1 MRQATMRS
9 RLILGFG
16 LVIIPLVIL
25 LLWNNLYATK
35 VVHSQVA
42 QSNRNMLTMYMNDMD
57 QVLGEIENYLYK
69 AAEQDQSLI
78 SLSQYDKDSWEYYL
92 STTQTANDLD
102 LNINYYDSADVLFAY
117 GGKYK
122 ELLVAQQQSVTYAR
136 KQEIQSKLKEL
147 LAGNDPAL
155 RAGWKVVELKGQ
167 YALVRVVDTNY
178 DSYIGAWIDLNRLME
193 PIRQLGQGGKAEA
206 LLVSGEGEPL
216 STVGTSIRQEV
227 EAFDLTAYMDNGNAA
242 YNIVKL
248 GNPYLLVAKSSRM
261 ADMNLIFLLPERK
274 LLEGLP
280 IFRKMTYLIPMLAAI
295 MLGLYLLF
303 LQNSIV
309 KPIHHFIKGMRKIR
323 SGDLSVRME
332 DYKLQ
337 EFITLKETF
346 NGMAQQIEHLKID
359 IYEEQLRT
367 QKAELKHLQAQIH
380 PHFFMNSL
388 NIVYQL
394 AQIKD
399 YEVIQ
404 HMSLHLVR
412 YFRFTTRTQVS
423 TVTVKEEA
431 EHIFH
436 YLSIQK
442 YRFPE
447 TLAFDFQVDPALE
460 KMSIPPLTIQPM
472 VENAMV
478 HGFSIRTGSPFHIR
492 VKVSAEGEGEDAELI
507 IEVEDNGKG
516 LTEEQMEHLRTKV
529 HSLEP
534 GDGSLGLWNVV
545 RRCRLYYK
553 GTVRM
558 AFGGAD
564 PQGAVVTLRVPR
576 YKSGEREPGL

>member
-78 SLSQYDKDSWEYYL
+78 SLSQYDQDSWEYYL
-92 STTQTANDLD
+92 STTQTSNDLD
-102 LNINYYDSADVLFAY
+102 LNINYYDAADVLFAY
-117 GGKYK
+117 STKY
-122 ELLVAQQQSVTYAR
+122 EQLLIAQQQSVTYDR
-136 KQEIQSKLKEL
+136 KQEIQTKLREL
-147 LAGNDPAL
+147 LAKDDPAV
-155 RAGWKVVELKGQ
+155 RTGWNVVELKGQ

-193 PIRQLGQGGKAEA
+193 PMRVLGQGGKAEA
-206 LLVSGEGEPL
+206 LLVSGEGKPL
-216 STVGTSIRQEV
+216 STVGNSIRQEI
-227 EAFDLTAYMDNGNAA
+227 EAFDLTTYMDNGNAA

-248 GNPYLLVAKSSRM
+248 GKPYLLVAKSSRM
-261 ADMNLIFLLPERK
+261 ADMNLILLLPERT

-295 MLGLYLLF
+295 MLGLYLFF

-359 IYEEQLRT
+359 IYEEQIRT

-404 HMSLHLVR
+404 NMSLHLVR

-423 TVTVKEEA
+423 TVTVKEEV
-431 EHIFH
+431 EHLYH

-447 TLAFDFQVDPALE
+447 TLAFDFIVDPALE
-460 KMSIPPLTIQPM
+460 NVSIPPLSIQPL

-478 HGFSIRTGSPFHIR
+478 HGFSIRTGTPFHIR
-492 VKVSAEGEGEDAELI
+492 VKISSEGEGDQEELV

-516 LTEEQMEHLRTKV
+516 LTEEQIEHLHTKV
-529 HSLEP
+529 QLLEP

-553 GTVRM
+553 GAVKM
-558 AFGGAD
+558 VFGSAD
-564 PQGAVVTLRVPR
+564 PQGAIVTLRVPR
-576 YKSGEREPGL
+576 NKTGEREPGQ

>member
-16 LVIIPLVIL
+16 LVTIPLVIL

-92 STTQTANDLD
+92 ATTQTSNDLD
-102 LNINYYDSADVLFAY
+102 LNINYYDAADVLFAY
-117 GGKYK
+117 SSKYK
-122 ELLVAQQQSVTYAR
+122 ELLVAQQQSVTYNR
-136 KQEIQSKLKEL
+136 KQEIQAKLKEL
-147 LAGNDPAL
+147 LGTDDPAL
-155 RAGWKVVELKGQ
+155 RTGWKVVELKGE

-193 PIRQLGQGGKAEA
+193 PIRLLGQDGKAEA
-206 LLVSGEGEPL
+206 LLVSGEGKPL
-216 STVGTSIRQEV
+216 SIADSSIRKEM

-248 GNPYLLVAKSSRM
+248 GAPYLLVAKSSRM

-295 MLGLYLLF
+295 MLGLYLIF

-323 SGDLSVRME
+323 SGDLSVRMD

-404 HMSLHLVR
+404 NMSLHLVR

-423 TVTVKEEA
+423 AVSVKEEI
-431 EHIFH
+431 EHINH

-447 TLAFDFQVDPALE
+447 TLDFNFEVDPALE
-460 KMSIPPLTIQPM
+460 KVSLPPLAIQPM

-478 HGFSIRTGSPFHIR
+478 HGFSIRTGTPFHIR
-492 VKVSAEGEGEDAELI
+492 VKVTTEGEGDDAELVI
-507 IEVEDNGKG
+507 TVEDNGKG
-516 LTEEQMEHLRTKV
+516 LTEEQIEHLQDKV

-553 GTVRM
+553 GSVRM
-558 AFGGAD
+558 AFGSAD

-576 YKSGEREPGL
+576 YKTGEREPGL

>member
-9 RLILGFG
+9 RLIIGFG
-16 LVIIPLVIL
+16 LVTVPLVIV

-69 AAEQDQSLI
+69 TAEQDQSLI
-78 SLSQYDKDSWEYYL
+78 SLSQYDKESWEYYL
-92 STTQTANDLD
+92 STTQATNDLN
-102 LNINYYDSADVLFAY
+102 LNINYYDAADVLFAY
-117 GGKYK
+117 GSKYE
-122 ELLVAQQQSVTYAR
+122 ELFVAQQQSVTYER
-136 KQEIQSKLKEL
+136 KQIIQQKLKAILTEEKSGNSSRWEL
-147 LAGNDPAL
+147 
-155 RAGWKVVELKGQ
+155 VVQNGE
-167 YALVRVVDTNY
+167 YALLRIVDTHY
-178 DSYIGAWIDLNRLME
+178 DSYIGAWVDLNRLME
-193 PIRQLGQGGKAEA
+193 PMRLLSQGGKGEA
-206 LLVSGEGEPL
+206 LLVSGRGQPL
-216 STVGTSIRQEV
+216 STIGAPIRHALQSV
-227 EAFDLTAYMDNGNAA
+227 DLGVYLDDGSAA
-242 YNIVKL
+242 YNIVNLDK
-248 GNPYLLVAKSSRM
+248 PYLLVAKSSRM
-261 ADMNLIFLLPERK
+261 ADMDLLLMLPERT

-280 IFRKMTYLIPMLAAI
+280 FFRNLTYLIPMLAAI
-295 MLGLYLLF
+295 MLGLYLFF

-309 KPIHHFIKGMRKIR
+309 KPIHQFIKGMRKIR

-332 DYKLQ
+332 DNKLQ

-359 IYEEQLRT
+359 IYEEQIRT

-394 AQIKD
+394 AQMRD

-404 HMSLHLVR
+404 NMSLHLVR
-412 YFRFTTRTQVS
+412 YFRYTTRTQLS
-423 TVTVKEEA
+423 TITVKEEV
-431 EHIFH
+431 EHIYH

-447 TLAFDFQVDPALE
+447 TLEFDFEVDPSVEGAG
-460 KMSIPPLTIQPM
+460 IPPLIIQPI

-478 HGFSIRTGSPFHIR
+478 HGFSIRTESPFRIR
-492 VKVSAEGEGEDAELI
+492 VKISPVDDAEERGLL

-516 LTEEQMEHLRTKV
+516 IPEEQVIRLQEKV
-529 HSLEP
+529 HELEP

-553 GTVRM
+553 APVRM
-558 AFGGAD
+558 TFAD
-564 PQGAVVTLRVPR
+564 AVPQGTLIMLRLPLPRNKAV
-576 YKSGEREPGL
+576 

>member
-78 SLSQYDKDSWEYYL
+78 SLSQYDRDSWEYYL

-102 LNINYYDSADVLFAY
+102 LNINYYDAADVLFAY
-117 GGKYK
+117 STKYE
-122 ELLVAQQQSVTYAR
+122 ELLIAQQQSVTYDR
-136 KQEIQSKLKEL
+136 KQEIQSKLKKL
-147 LAGNDPAL
+147 LVNDDPMI
-155 RAGWKVVELKGQ
+155 RAGWNVVELKGQ

-193 PIRQLGQGGKAEA
+193 PMRVLGQGGKAEA
-206 LLVSGEGEPL
+206 LLVSGEGRPI
-216 STVGTSIRQEV
+216 STVGSSIRQEI

-261 ADMNLIFLLPERK
+261 AEMNLIFLLPERT

-280 IFRKMTYLIPMLAAI
+280 IFRKMTYVIPMLAAI
-295 MLGLYLLF
+295 MLGLYLFF

-309 KPIHHFIKGMRKIR
+309 KPIHHIIKGMRKIR

-359 IYEEQLRT
+359 IYEEQIRT

-404 HMSLHLVR
+404 NMSLHLVR

-423 TVTVKEEA
+423 TVTVKEEV
-431 EHIFH
+431 EHIYH

-447 TLAFDFQVDPALE
+447 TLAFDFEVDPALE
-460 KMSIPPLTIQPM
+460 NASLPPLSIQPL

-478 HGFSIRTGSPFHIR
+478 HGFSIRTGTPFHIR
-492 VKVSAEGEGEDAELI
+492 VKISAEGGEDAGMV

-516 LTEEQMEHLRTKV
+516 FTEEQKEHLRMKV
-529 HSLEP
+529 HQLEP

-558 AFGGAD
+558 AFDSVD
-564 PQGAVVTLRVPR
+564 PQGTIVTLRVPR
-576 YKSGEREPGL
+576 NKTGEREPGQ